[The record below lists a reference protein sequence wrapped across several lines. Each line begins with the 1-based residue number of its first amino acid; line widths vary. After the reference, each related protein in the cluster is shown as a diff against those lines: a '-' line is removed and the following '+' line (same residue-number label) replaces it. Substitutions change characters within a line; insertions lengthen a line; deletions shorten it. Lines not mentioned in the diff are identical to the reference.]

1 MHKRKSC
8 IDELII
14 EILALSN
21 YTHMPIIDNYEN
33 SQTSASSRY
42 IIVFLKVQIKMQCK
56 FLI

>member
-42 IIVFLKVQIKMQCK
+42 TCIIDVLKVQIKNAV
-56 FLI
+56 